1 MKKDKVFSLPKAGD
15 SFSILDTFLTLSKR
29 VIILTIICKIDCQG
43 NRHLAADETVRL
55 KPVFMI
61 NNRLIYI
68 ENAGAVSTSGKRGI
82 ESAAA
87 RLIFSC
93 ILAHFFYTHTH
104 VRTRYMK
111 LVNHNI

>member
-1 MKKDKVFSLPKAGD
+1 M
-15 SFSILDTFLTLSKR
+15 
-29 VIILTIICKIDCQG
+29 
-43 NRHLAADETVRL
+43 HLATDETVQL
-55 KPVFMI
+55 KPVFKI